1 MMTKIPAGSGSGTG
15 NRSGSSGGLV
25 EYLEKEQ
32 VGQWFSRGQAELAG
46 AQVVAEIDANK
57 KNLGR
62 EDAKYYQVIFAPSQA
77 ELAHIGSDPA
87 KLRDFTRSAMEQYAQ
102 NFGKGIESK
111 DLVWFAKLEHSR
123 QFNHGDRAVQL
134 GEQVKGVA
142 KAGDQTHIHVIVS
155 RTESLSAY
163 KAGQQSG
170 QHTRKNPYHLSPL
183 TNHRA
188 TTKGVVQGG
197 FERNGFSQR
206 TEQAFDQGFGYARQ
220 LTESFRFLHGMKH
233 GDAPTKA
240 EWQRQ
245 ATADAQ
251 KRALRHELPKTAS
264 APHLNEKTP
273 EIDFTDDLRAALDQ
287 TYRQQDT
294 QRLSQALASAQAERE
309 RQAEAKAQ
317 KAAEQLKATEAIK
330 QAAEALKLAEQ
341 EKIAQQQKL
350 EQKPQNRPRISRDL
364 GR

>member
-1 MMTKIPAGSGSGTG
+1 MMTKIPAGGGGMS

-32 VGQWFSRGQAELAG
+32 RGQWFDRSQADLLG

-62 EDAKYYQVIFAPSQA
+62 EDAKYYQVILAPSQA

-87 KLRDFTRSAMEQYAQ
+87 KLREFTRSAMEAYAQ

-123 QFNHGDRAVQL
+123 QFSHGDRSVQL
-134 GEQVKGVA
+134 GEQTKGVA
-142 KAGDQTHIHVIVS
+142 KAGDQTHVHVIVS
-155 RTESLSAY
+155 RTENLRQY
-163 KAGQQSG
+163 QDGKKTG
-170 QHTRKNPYHLSPL
+170 QHQRKNPYHLSPL

-188 TTKGVVQGG
+188 TTKGVVTGG

-206 TEQAFDQGFGYARQ
+206 TEQSFDQAFGYARQ

-233 GDAPTKA
+233 GDEATKA

-245 ATADAQ
+245 AHTAAADRQQRTQSHEPAQ
-251 KRALRHELPKTAS
+251 TTRTH
-264 APHLNEKTP
+264 APTPKTP
-273 EIDFTDDLRAALDQ
+273 EIDVTDDLRAVLGQAL
-287 TYRQQDT
+287 RQRDT
-294 QRLSQALASAQAERE
+294 QQLSAALASAQAERD
-309 RQAEAKAQ
+309 RQEQADEQ
-317 KAAEQLKATEAIK
+317 KAELVRK
-330 QAAEALKLAEQ
+330 QAVEASNLAEQ
-341 EKIAQQQKL
+341 EKTNKEEKTQQQALK
-350 EQKPQNRPRISRDL
+350 RPKINL
-364 GR
+364 GLSL